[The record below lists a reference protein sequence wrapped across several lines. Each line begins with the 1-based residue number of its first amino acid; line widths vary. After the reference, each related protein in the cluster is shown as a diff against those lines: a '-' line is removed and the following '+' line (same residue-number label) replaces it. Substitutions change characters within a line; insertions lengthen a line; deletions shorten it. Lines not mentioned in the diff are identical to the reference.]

1 MCRCSVK
8 GLPVHA
14 RLPDRI
20 SRAYSVSS
28 SGPRTLR
35 TCVDPMAGLM
45 VRRICPRLLSRV
57 DTSHQAVDKY
67 WSGSWAM
74 VTSQSGCR
82 PAWATASSLPSSIC
96 AARSVLHVLRN
107 WTSRPVSEPVR
118 AYTLARQD
126 PLGS

>member
-45 VRRICPRLLSRV
+45 VRRIYPRLLSRV

-67 WSGSWAM
+67 WSSSWAM

-96 AARSVLHVLRN
+96 AACSVLHVLRN
-107 WTSRPVSEPVR
+107 WISRPVSEPVR
-118 AYTLARQD
+118 AGTLARQD